1 MQELLLNGFA
11 LGDLRIRPLLGE
23 IEAPTG
29 VRHVQPKTMEVL
41 LRLAREPGEVV
52 SRETLLHDVWRPG
65 YPSMQPL
72 TRCVSDLRQALAD
85 DAHEPRFVQTLPK
98 RGYRLLIAPRPL
110 DVSGET
116 EPSSDPGLPLA
127 ESGSGMARA
136 TRGHVLRVA
145 AVYGALAWLLVQVA
159 ETVFPA
165 LGLPDWTLTFVLALL
180 VLGFPLALV
189 LGWATSSPGAPGV
202 RNRGVAVSLGLAGL
216 LISGAAGWWFHERSV
231 LSPEVAGPVSSPPS
245 AELAAEPT
253 LAVLPFAGLQDADG
267 EPGLA
272 EGLSEELTT
281 RLMHHDAL
289 RVASWRSARYHAAQG
304 GDVPSIAG
312 RLGVGAVLEGT
323 LTRQGEEI
331 TLAVSLA
338 DGRQGLSLWA
348 ETFTATG
355 PAVSQVT
362 QDVAREVLAALGVV
376 LVGPAA
382 EPAPVTGL
390 EAYDLYLQ
398 ARQLLREP
406 KTPVA
411 LDTAGRL
418 LARSLQL
425 DPGYGPA
432 RAAECDLAVH
442 RYQRNRT
449 GALLNL
455 AETAC
460 AEATA
465 LDPDFAETHAARGA
479 LYRLTGRLEA
489 AEDEYRL
496 ALAAFPKLIEAQ
508 YGLGDVLHA
517 RNRPDEAYAAYQAA
531 IDIDPSY
538 WGSYTAMGHFLVN
551 VGRGREAIPYYR
563 KVVELKGDSADAW
576 TSLGAGLMD
585 TGESEAAEAAFRRSL
600 EIEPTVFAWANL
612 GEIYFGTRMPDAVNA
627 FREATRLAP
636 DVYWTW
642 GELAE
647 AAAFVRGEEAL
658 ARDSLLRAIELASQ
672 AAVQTP
678 ADAMVHTDLARYLSQ
693 AGRLPEALQSAER
706 AIELAPRG
714 PDGHAARALVLARS
728 NDPDPAIDA
737 LEQAV
742 SLGYNPEYLVADP
755 RWEGLWSSDRFRA
768 LAGTPAG

>member
-1 MQELLLNGFA
+1 MQEQLLNGFA
-11 LGDLRIRPLLGE
+11 LGDFQVRPLLGE
-23 IEAPTG
+23 IEGPRGT
-29 VRHVQPKTMEVL
+29 RHVQPKAMEVL

-85 DAHEPRFVQTLPK
+85 DAHEPRFVQTLPT
-98 RGYRLLIAPRPL
+98 RGYRLLVTPRPAAAG
-110 DVSGET
+110 DAQSG
-116 EPSSDPGLPLA
+116 PDPASPPAQAAPGP
-127 ESGSGMARA
+127 ARA
-136 TRGHVLRVA
+136 SRGHILRVA

-165 LGLPDWTLTFVLALL
+165 LGLPDWTLTFVVAVLA
-180 VLGFPLALV
+180 LGFPLALV
-189 LGWATSSPGAPGV
+189 LGWATSSPAPSES

-216 LISGAAGWWFHERSV
+216 VISGAAGWLFHERSAV
-231 LSPEVAGPVSSPPS
+231 PREASEAAARVPVAVVGS
-245 AELAAEPT
+245 EPT
-253 LAVLPFAGLQDADG
+253 VAVLPFAGPRNPDG
-267 EPGLA
+267 GAGLA
-272 EGLSEELTT
+272 EGLAEELTN

-304 GDVPSIAG
+304 GDVPAIAG

-323 LTRQGEEI
+323 VTREGDEI

-338 DGRQGLSLWA
+338 DGREGLSLWA

-355 PAVSQVT
+355 PAVSQVS

-376 LVGPAA
+376 LTGPATD
-382 EPAPVTGL
+382 PAPVTGL
-390 EAYDLYLQ
+390 GAYDLYLQ

-406 KTPVA
+406 KTPDA
-411 LDTAGRL
+411 LDTAERL
-418 LARSLQL
+418 LTQSVEL

-442 RYQRNRT
+442 RYRRNRT
-449 GALLNL
+449 GALLTR
-455 AETAC
+455 AENAC

-479 LYRLTGRLEA
+479 LYRLTGRLAA

-496 ALAAFPKLIEAQ
+496 ALASFPNLIEAR
-508 YGLGDVLHA
+508 YGLGDVLYA
-517 RNRPDEAYAAYQAA
+517 RNRPDEAYEAYSAA
-531 IDIDPSY
+531 IAIDPSY

-551 VGRGREAIPYYR
+551 VGRGREALPYYR

-576 TSLGAGLMD
+576 TSLGAGLLD
-585 TGESEAAEAAFRRSL
+585 TGNDAEAEAAFRRSL

-612 GEIYFGTRMPDAVNA
+612 GEIYFGERMADAVDA
-627 FREATRLAP
+627 FREAARLAP
-636 DVYWTW
+636 DAYWTW

-647 AAAFVRGEEAL
+647 AAAFVPGEEAL
-658 ARDSLLRAIELASQ
+658 ARDSLLRAIDLAGQ

-678 ADAMVHTDLARYLSQ
+678 ADAMVHADLARYLSQ
-693 AGRLPEALQSAER
+693 AGRLPEALRSADR
-706 AIELAPRG
+706 AIELAPRA

-728 NDPDPAIDA
+728 NDTDPAIDA

-768 LAGTPAG
+768 LTGAPAS